1 MIRGLGV
8 PPRPP
13 DGHDIE
19 AVCHRREF
27 ESRARRSRKA
37 RVGVAER
44 HHRASWLAP
53 GPGGAS
59 VLRTMRIDGLRAL
72 VTGSTSGIGYATAK
86 RLHRAGATLLLVGRR
101 EDRLDALAADLG
113 ARVHARALDVR
124 DGGAVAALAE
134 DEPFREVDVLVNSA
148 GLALGL
154 DPVDRASLD
163 DWDTMIDTNCKA
175 LVHVTRAFVPGMV
188 ARGRGHVVHIGSVAG
203 THPYPAGH
211 VYGATKAFVHQ
222 FSQAMKSDLAGTG
235 VRVTCIEPGMV
246 ETEFSVVRFQ
256 GDRDRADKV
265 YDGMIPLSADDIADL
280 VEFAV
285 TRPAHVNVNVIE
297 VMPSAQ
303 GFGPFLVKRS

>member
-1 MIRGLGV
+1 M
-8 PPRPP
+8 
-13 DGHDIE
+13 
-19 AVCHRREF
+19 
-27 ESRARRSRKA
+27 
-37 RVGVAER
+37 RV
-44 HHRASWLAP
+44 
-53 GPGGAS
+53 
-59 VLRTMRIDGLRAL
+59 DGLRAL
-72 VTGSTSGIGYATAK
+72 VTGATSGIGRATAE

-101 EDRLDALAADLG
+101 RDRLDELASKLG
-113 ARVHARALDVR
+113 ERTHTAVVDVR
-124 DGGAVAALAE
+124 DRDAVAALVE
-134 DEPFREVDVLVNSA
+134 KESFREVDILINSA

-188 ARGRGHVVHIGSVAG
+188 ARGRGHVVHVGSVAG
-203 THPYPAGH
+203 TYPYPAGH

-256 GDRDRADKV
+256 GDEDRAKKV
-265 YDGMIPLSADDIADL
+265 YDGMTPLSADDIADL

-303 GFGPFLVKRS
+303 GFGPFLVKRT